1 MDEWFGWG
9 SDGTATFGSTWEP
22 KGPWK
27 KTLIVHPRTT
37 ITGKKVGPLSVVL
50 KRKFEN
56 KLGDHETRY
65 AESVFEVLQE
75 KK

>member
-1 MDEWFGWG
+1 MDEWFGGW
-9 SDGTATFGSTWEP
+9 SEPAAFGTTWEP
-22 KGPWK
+22 AGPWK

-37 ITGKKVGPLSVVL
+37 ITGKKVGPFSVVL
-50 KRKFEN
+50 KRKFKSNRNEE
-56 KLGDHETRY
+56 ETRY